1 MSFRSYVTE
10 SLQSGRLTVTL
21 GGFFLVTYARRA
33 LNGNTR
39 IHANPCNYPIGKRRS
54 VSERARRPNRE
65 GDGLQQETSTSGP
78 TPGDG
83 GHRPGQSRM
92 GNCSA
97 ATRLSERAGVPN
109 KVDGQCTYRNGKYCN
124 YAYLNCFLFKKT
136 NKQKDISGKHVFKL
150 TRPALVIPRKLL
162 NFGPC
167 FFFPPR
173 EVT

>member
-1 MSFRSYVTE
+1 MGTPVSMLIRVIIRSE
-10 SLQSGRLTVTL
+10 SGEASRNAQDVRTVREM
-21 GGFFLVTYARRA
+21 VCSRRRA
-33 LNGNTR
+33 R
-39 IHANPCNYPIGKRRS
+39 
-54 VSERARRPNRE
+54 
-65 GDGLQQETSTSGP
+65 QGP
-78 TPGDG
+78 TPGTGMRSDG